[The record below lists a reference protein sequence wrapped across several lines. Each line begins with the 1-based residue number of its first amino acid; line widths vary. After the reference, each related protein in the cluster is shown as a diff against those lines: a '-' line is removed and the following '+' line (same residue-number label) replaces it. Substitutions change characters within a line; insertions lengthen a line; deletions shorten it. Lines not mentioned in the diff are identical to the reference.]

1 MSRLRASL
9 SNSPLDREIQ
19 SHVAKAERALMQ
31 ALLACQTA
39 RKNDQYGQAYV
50 ARVRRDLERA
60 LGATQSI
67 RRVSPGFDFADP
79 DLQPTAPYEPPV
91 PAPAPEPPPESDGL
105 EEEGAA

>member
-31 ALLACQTA
+31 ALLSCQIA
-39 RKNDQYGQAYV
+39 RKSDLYGQAYV
-50 ARVRRDLERA
+50 ARVRRDLEKA

-67 RRVSPGFDFADP
+67 RRVTPLYDSSDP
-79 DLQPTAPYEPPV
+79 DLLPTAPYEPPV
-91 PAPAPEPPPESDGL
+91 TTPPEAPPEPVAL
-105 EEEGAA
+105 EEEGAT